1 LSGAGD
7 DGQVMILDVGD
18 LSQELTRDTPP
29 MRRVAT
35 PARAE
40 PMAQFAPAIQSG
52 ESPMRAPK
60 KGPWRAA
67 QKPLMDDREVVTRIT
82 KAP

>member
-1 LSGAGD
+1 
-7 DGQVMILDVGD
+7 MILDVGD

-52 ESPMRAPK
+52 ESPI
-60 KGPWRAA
+60 AA
-67 QKPLMDDREVVTRIT
+67 AARWFSAIADVARPRCVHR
-82 KAP
+82 